1 MNFFKGSY
9 DNLWWRVNSTY
20 ARSAILQPAT
30 GTSDLVSQTF
40 CFVLY
45 HIWPL
50 VCSLF
55 RFLFPIFVESL
66 REEQCLRFCSP
77 NFHANS
83 KRHLWDPLLRSSV
96 PLLQELF
103 AWRKPWRHAARRA
116 CFAWKKP
123 AVGVIA
129 LRGDVTLISRFF
141 HLPSKRLT
149 AFSKEMISKDSKVFL
164 SLQQKYGSWQQ
175 NRDLS
180 GTVILTRQ
188 LCVRFVVWHALPCAS
203 RGWPPNLLWAIR
215 GLPGRNI
222 SAQDVSTRL
231 STPTLRLVAHLFPE
245 RKWRNRRLGLKMSG
259 LVSRLS

>member
-1 MNFFKGSY
+1 MIIY
-9 DNLWWRVNSTY
+9 DGEFIQH
-20 ARSAILQPAT
+20 SAILQPSI

-83 KRHLWDPLLRSSV
+83 EGHLWDPLTA
-96 PLLQELF
+96 PPYLLQELF
-103 AWRKPWRHAARRA
+103 AWHKPWRHAAQRA

-141 HLPSKRLT
+141 HLPSKRLH
-149 AFSKEMISKDSKVFL
+149 AFSKEMISKDSKVFFISATKIL
-164 SLQQKYGSWQQ
+164 KLAAKPRSLWNCYLDEATMCEVCG
-175 NRDLS
+175 
-180 GTVILTRQ
+180 LTCPA
-188 LCVRFVVWHALPCAS
+188 LCVSWVTSQPVMGH
-203 RGWPPNLLWAIR
+203 
-215 GLPGRNI
+215 
-222 SAQDVSTRL
+222 
-231 STPTLRLVAHLFPE
+231 
-245 RKWRNRRLGLKMSG
+245 
-259 LVSRLS
+259 